1 VITLNAKLS
10 NTMVKGTSEK
20 ILEFYPKLKRYCL
33 SLTGNSW
40 DSEDLAQEAIVKAL
54 SNYVNQKESEDFCI
68 SLLYT
73 IARNQWIDQIRKNTK
88 LTTLEENRERVEEST
103 SSWLEVQ
110 AIMEMLLTHFTEQQT
125 VTFLLKDVF
134 QYSMKE
140 IADSFSTTEGAVKA
154 SLFRMRTKLKTGQWD
169 VDAAPTTTPSDP
181 LVDAIIKEDSTR
193 LIRYLLEKQSQK
205 AGPYMGTFNSMAS
218 TTDRREVSRLNHLYT
233 VDDKYSLTQKC
244 PVLAA

>member
-10 NTMVKGTSEK
+10 GTALKNNQET
-20 ILEFYPKLKRYCL
+20 LVEFYPKLKKYCF

-40 DSEDLAQEAIVKAL
+40 DSEDLAQEAMVKAL
-54 SNYVNQKESEDFCI
+54 SNYINQKESGDFCI

-73 IARNQWIDQIRKNTK
+73 IARNQWIDQIRKNKK

-103 SSWLEVQ
+103 SSWSEIQ
-110 AIMEMLLTHFTEQQT
+110 AIMEMLLAHFTEQQT
-125 VTFLLKDVF
+125 VMFLLKDVF

-169 VDAAPTTTPSDP
+169 VDEIPITTPSAP
-181 LVDAIIKEDSTR
+181 LVDAVMKEDPTS

-205 AGPYMGTFNSMAS
+205 AGPYMDAACSMAS
-218 TTDRREVSRLNHLYT
+218 NTDRREVLRLNHLST
-233 VDDKYSLTQKC
+233 VDNKYSLMQKC